1 MRKKSNTIEDFS
13 IEDEFENESNFDCL
27 FLQSNPKDNSSPQC
41 VNEKNES
48 GRSNCEYWQKC
59 DFKAVK
65 GKDCEVIASN
75 VAALVIPV
83 AILLL
88 GTAIFAIHCFKKKA
102 DKAEEANKEINDR
115 LPQIGVQDS
124 TRSNGKAK
132 SIIPSLSKS
141 GKDGSLKKSEY
152 NEIAINATP
161 GKRQIH
167 DSYL

>member
-1 MRKKSNTIEDFS
+1 MKGS
-13 IEDEFENESNFDCL
+13 
-27 FLQSNPKDNSSPQC
+27 KDNTSDACLAEMKDSGA
-41 VNEKNES
+41 ES
-48 GRSNCEYWQKC
+48 CQYWQTC
-59 DFKAVK
+59 DFTAVK
-65 GKDCEVIASN
+65 GKDCEVIASR
-75 VAALVIPV
+75 VVALVIPIV
-83 AILLL
+83 ILLL
-88 GTAIFAIHCFKKKA
+88 TTAIFAIYCFKKKA

-124 TRSNGKAK
+124 TRSNGKGK

-141 GKDGSLKKSEY
+141 GKNDSLKKSEY

>member
-1 MRKKSNTIEDFS
+1 MRLSSRDFYDKKRALALPSFFFNLYKGNKKDANSEVCRNEIATS
-13 IEDEFENESNFDCL
+13 GNEFC
-27 FLQSNPKDNSSPQC
+27 Q
-41 VNEKNES
+41 
-48 GRSNCEYWQKC
+48 YWQTC

-65 GKDCEVIASN
+65 GKNCDVIASR
-75 VAALVIPV
+75 VVALVIPIV
-83 AILLL
+83 ILLL
-88 GTAIFAIHCFKKKA
+88 TTAIFAIYCFKKKA

-124 TRSNGKAK
+124 TRSNGKGK

-141 GKDGSLKKSEY
+141 NKDGSLKKSEY

-167 DSYL
+167 DSNL